1 MANHVDN
8 VLSITTEIPEAKI
21 LFNEVFSSIQLLD
34 ESGLQYSNFL
44 PQWDGD
50 WPSRDYMEEIVGA
63 KWAIIES
70 VSDRCVVITSAWSS
84 IYAYVK
90 NMGHYLSEIDPNV
103 IISCRYEDEF
113 YNFAGAMVYFDGG
126 LDWQEESLDWFIAD
140 RCEDLGMI
148 KTDWDSSE
156 DYGWYKS
163 VDNKLIEWETDLIEK
178 SRINI

>member
-1 MANHVDN
+1 
-8 VLSITTEIPEAKI
+8 
-21 LFNEVFSSIQLLD
+21 
-34 ESGLQYSNFL
+34 
-44 PQWDGD
+44 
-50 WPSRDYMEEIVGA
+50 
-63 KWAIIES
+63 
-70 VSDRCVVITSAWSS
+70 
-84 IYAYVK
+84 
-90 NMGHYLSEIDPNV
+90 
-103 IISCRYEDEF
+103 
-113 YNFAGAMVYFDGG
+113 MVYFDGG